1 MTNLTKWYINNV
13 GLIITHP
20 FLNHLFKLLEY
31 LNDENQFKN
40 EELQYRAVYL
50 LHYIATG
57 QNSNINE
64 TDLAMPK
71 ILAGMRIE
79 DPITSN
85 LDLSN
90 IEKDNADELLIAVIT
105 HWEKLG
111 NTSTEGLQNT
121 FFIREGILEEKN
133 ETFQLT
139 VESKGVDILLDYI
152 PWGMSIVKL
161 PWVKHLIQIFWR

>member
-1 MTNLTKWYINNV
+1 
-13 GLIITHP
+13 
-20 FLNHLFKLLEY
+20 
-31 LNDENQFKN
+31 
-40 EELQYRAVYL
+40 
-50 LHYIATG
+50 
-57 QNSNINE
+57 
-64 TDLAMPK
+64 MPK

-85 LDLSN
+85 LDLSK

-152 PWGMSIVKL
+152 PWGMSFVKL